1 MHDSPSNLTWPGMA
15 WLWDCSKSITVLW
28 KPRLQEMYKVHW
40 MPEDIEESLEPN
52 FVIAMDMVN
61 TENSTRKIV
70 EDFGRS

>member
-1 MHDSPSNLTWPGMA
+1 MA
-15 WLWDCSKSITVLW
+15 WLWDCSKSISVLW
-28 KPRLQEMYKVHW
+28 EPRLQEMYKVHW

-61 TENSTRKIV
+61 MENSTRKIV